1 MEGVELTEQAQGS
14 WDCKALWDCTGHTS
28 VKSALPCRHQQ
39 AHFPIQ
45 GLAGVL
51 SVLLGLS
58 PEASLPPHA
67 PVACLLPQ
75 RL

>member
-14 WDCKALWDCTGHTS
+14 WDGKALWDCTGHTS
-28 VKSALPCRHQQ
+28 VKSALPCHHQQ

-51 SVLLGLS
+51 SVLGRS
-58 PEASLPPHA
+58 PEASLPPLP
-67 PVACLLPQ
+67 PVACLLLQ